1 MVSQIYTFLSNNRS
15 QPEISKL
22 QGKPVIYDQNTR
34 RFWKPEAV
42 LFGDFSAE
50 FGTYRLYLGEDAGE
64 WTGLFTQLG
73 VRNQP
78 RPIDDYVRLLAEI
91 SQRFGSKPLDEA
103 EAGLVYNAYNR
114 LSAVISGLPEG
125 GGTPDWL
132 KPLPGLP
139 LVLNEQRLLE
149 PGNTLFF
156 KDRPELLEKFP
167 GQAVHT
173 ALYSDEKV
181 YPLLH
186 RLGVRALSQSV
197 SRDLLKIDN
206 GKLDYNS
213 TNRLQALKSQFQRIK
228 AHYERRKQKGW
239 RSQDWLA
246 AVKVFQASSIQVQ
259 YRLKYSNLVL
269 TGVSEETTA
278 IFDEANKTLYVSNLQ
293 QQDVTLAIARELVS
307 LLNPGADPASLTPLL
322 EKLLDTELSKTD
334 LVLDRYE
341 IDRLDGNPPPVL
353 NKSAGPKFGVLK
365 GPDEPLQAA
374 IDFNEAAK
382 PAASVP
388 PPVRPKDTQL
398 KFKDVKLENIAGSEP
413 EPSTDSLSEFTA
425 GNSALPTKKD
435 TPALTSSAKPANN
448 RLPQGSEPP
457 GLDIEASNPV
467 PSREFA
473 VQTDEEPTAGGPGAY
488 PLDDD
493 WSEEPNEQD
502 LPAQTASEPKKGV
515 NKPPSPDNKK
525 GVSGLVYKKQQE
537 QDASLNIP
545 AFLGQTRPRV
555 PYIPTDYSALR
566 QRFGQA
572 AQQAGA
578 LSVEA
583 MRSYEAADPGVRS
596 EAEQGLWGEEA
607 DEAIQDLERVDEV
620 RFVLSFMM
628 RYEGFLPLTRRAT
641 ALLDGKGS
649 QIRCSTDFGFE
660 FPLYIDRREKRIYN
674 QQELPQFLAA
684 QGIPA
689 GGVIYLSRVPDGTFR
704 LFYKS
709 QPHKVQNVRLA
720 ELDENGQVV
729 YSIVPEMDVPCE
741 IEAVVFKADKR
752 LEEPAALFKEAQT
765 KRSVFETMIDIF
777 DSLAKSGQKKLLED
791 EIYNLV
797 FNIRMVTRRAVMAEL
812 HRRACFIEHGQGS
825 WSFDASRIFE
835 QSSMSPVP
843 DLPAGKPAES
853 AVRPGYQPIKIEYPD
868 NQPTSYAAAP
878 PPDLEQNLSIIL
890 EQLEEL
896 SDTPTQLVA
905 VLQRTRADF
914 MAVVSKLEDLYRRLV
929 DRTSKSVPVDENTFG
944 RTVSEAVDTAS
955 YYLDQLKT
963 DINNQDAAEAI
974 TEILRE
980 MFSQWVNQH
989 PAEHP
994 DLNQVLKLADE
1005 VSWEMY
1011 VRPQLDRQVKLAVD
1025 NRKYIA
1031 ACALLELDSRY
1042 TAKNRHSE
1050 LKVIQSRQE
1059 AYELFLLCDGSNTAE
1074 DEVKSLIDVLSLDPD
1089 LKEARR
1095 MLDKR
1100 LLAYLAPRFKAV
1112 EAALAGEKLPE
1123 LSTLFEDL
1131 CREGSIY
1138 RPHMNNFEALD
1149 APLNKMRRKLL
1160 DLALKIT
1167 QQPAH
1172 LSSIDP
1178 PLALARFYL
1187 TLPED
1192 VLRKNNGEDYF
1203 KALLKAGQLYST
1215 QPDKGFE
1222 AVLIL
1227 SKSLKWWQGTAIS
1240 TWNKKLLLEVRQQL
1254 ALNYERLEL
1263 WDYCHVQRR
1272 EIITICSP
1280 EVRQQAQA
1288 AMAMAEEK
1296 RGSQV
1301 NNSGAHYT
1309 WLNWLH
1315 NCQRDCPELTAA
1327 VGSSFVY
1334 EQLQLE
1340 QKWLSY
1346 AG

>member
-425 GNSALPTKKD
+425 GNSALPLNCNPKYTFLKPVVDAFRGAARLSPIIFTTDKQWSRPEQVHWIDSTKFRAMAEDYMSSISPVNFRGPLRDFMAELGARPLTIQEYFNFVQANVQPGVKLEEAHPVINSREKFMAVFD
-435 TPALTSSAKPANN
+435 YLAGQPADLRTQALSAMGGVPLCLDHAHQCLWAFKKYTLYLADSET
-448 RLPQGSEPP
+448 RQLLPLGALWLVDAEWEERFKLLLKGLLPEFGAVEMVEYLGEIAPQALDRPITASHPMVNSRPKLKAVFEYLAKRNVFNHFSNLAGLPLCVAADHTIRAVGP
-457 GLDIEASNPV
+457 GLYLADPETRQLLKSTGLLFVSEEIENEASYVQFLLRAGV
-467 PSREFA
+467 PAITPGLLVTMLKGWCQSRQPLSAAPPLIGTVELLLGFYRFFYKRYQSGTLSTTDLAALKATPIFLTQQDQLAPISDPSHPLSLPPATNHAQLEQFSDILHLDILLSDKILDDETRLFFKNVLGVPELSALEYLGRYIAPHYERPDYGHGEKLRLLRLVLEFYPQLRGPEGFEILERLRQA
-473 VQTDEEPTAGGPGAY
+473 RLIRCQDDVYRRADELYFASEFLDEVLAGNYYFPHSSYGLTAGKQRGSDSKGPEDSEWY
-488 PLDDD
+488 PLFKA
-493 WSEEPNEQD
+493 
-502 LPAQTASEPKKGV
+502 LYTLSEPKAADLLASVQKTV
-515 NKPPSPDNKK
+515 NSLPPSDA
-525 GVSGLVYKKQQE
+525 GAFQHIRRVYMYLNE
-537 QDASLNIP
+537 QWETTYSKAVITLAPLRDLKWLPAEADSERWHRPAELYAANLRTLIESQARVIP
-545 AFLGQTRPRV
+545 
-555 PYIPTDYSALR
+555 
-566 QRFGQA
+566 FGQIKR
-572 AQQAGA
+572 
-578 LSVEA
+578 E
-583 MRSYEAADPGVRS
+583 YS
-596 EAEQGLWGEEA
+596 EFIGLK
-607 DEAIQDLERVDEV
+607 
-620 RFVLSFMM
+620 F
-628 RYEGFLPLTRRAT
+628 
-641 ALLDGKGS
+641 
-649 QIRCSTDFGFE
+649 
-660 FPLYIDRREKRIYN
+660 
-674 QQELPQFLAA
+674 
-684 QGIPA
+684 
-689 GGVIYLSRVPDGTFR
+689 
-704 LFYKS
+704 
-709 QPHKVQNVRLA
+709 
-720 ELDENGQVV
+720 
-729 YSIVPEMDVPCE
+729 
-741 IEAVVFKADKR
+741 
-752 LEEPAALFKEAQT
+752 
-765 KRSVFETMIDIF
+765 
-777 DSLAKSGQKKLLED
+777 
-791 EIYNLV
+791 
-797 FNIRMVTRRAVMAEL
+797 
-812 HRRACFIEHGQGS
+812 
-825 WSFDASRIFE
+825 
-835 QSSMSPVP
+835 
-843 DLPAGKPAES
+843 
-853 AVRPGYQPIKIEYPD
+853 
-868 NQPTSYAAAP
+868 
-878 PPDLEQNLSIIL
+878 
-890 EQLEEL
+890 
-896 SDTPTQLVA
+896 
-905 VLQRTRADF
+905 
-914 MAVVSKLEDLYRRLV
+914 
-929 DRTSKSVPVDENTFG
+929 RTSIG
-944 RTVSEAVDTAS
+944 RCGEPFIA
-955 YYLDQLKT
+955 
-963 DINNQDAAEAI
+963 
-974 TEILRE
+974 
-980 MFSQWVNQH
+980 
-989 PAEHP
+989 
-994 DLNQVLKLADE
+994 
-1005 VSWEMY
+1005 
-1011 VRPQLDRQVKLAVD
+1011 PQPGK
-1025 NRKYIA
+1025 
-1031 ACALLELDSRY
+1031 
-1042 TAKNRHSE
+1042 
-1050 LKVIQSRQE
+1050 
-1059 AYELFLLCDGSNTAE
+1059 
-1074 DEVKSLIDVLSLDPD
+1074 
-1089 LKEARR
+1089 
-1095 MLDKR
+1095 
-1100 LLAYLAPRFKAV
+1100 
-1112 EAALAGEKLPE
+1112 
-1123 LSTLFEDL
+1123 
-1131 CREGSIY
+1131 
-1138 RPHMNNFEALD
+1138 
-1149 APLNKMRRKLL
+1149 
-1160 DLALKIT
+1160 
-1167 QQPAH
+1167 
-1172 LSSIDP
+1172 
-1178 PLALARFYL
+1178 
-1187 TLPED
+1187 
-1192 VLRKNNGEDYF
+1192 
-1203 KALLKAGQLYST
+1203 
-1215 QPDKGFE
+1215 
-1222 AVLIL
+1222 
-1227 SKSLKWWQGTAIS
+1227 
-1240 TWNKKLLLEVRQQL
+1240 
-1254 ALNYERLEL
+1254 
-1263 WDYCHVQRR
+1263 
-1272 EIITICSP
+1272 
-1280 EVRQQAQA
+1280 
-1288 AMAMAEEK
+1288 
-1296 RGSQV
+1296 
-1301 NNSGAHYT
+1301 
-1309 WLNWLH
+1309 
-1315 NCQRDCPELTAA
+1315 
-1327 VGSSFVY
+1327 
-1334 EQLQLE
+1334 
-1340 QKWLSY
+1340 
-1346 AG
+1346 